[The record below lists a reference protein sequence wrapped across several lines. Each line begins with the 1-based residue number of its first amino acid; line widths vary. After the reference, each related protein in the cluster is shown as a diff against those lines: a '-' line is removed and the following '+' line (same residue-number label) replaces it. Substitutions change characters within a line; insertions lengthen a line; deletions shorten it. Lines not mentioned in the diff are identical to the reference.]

1 MIGWPILFALFA
13 ATGGALTLTGFQSA
27 VLITAS
33 VLFALLFLCFLLTRL
48 IRDRA
53 R

>member
-13 ATGGALTLTGFQSA
+13 ATGGALALTGFQSA
-27 VLITAS
+27 VLLTANGLF
-33 VLFALLFLCFLLTRL
+33 VLLCFCFLLARL
-48 IRDRA
+48 VRDRA